1 MKKSIVCLMILGAA
15 VCKPK
20 KSPEERMA
28 ELVPKVIDVTC
39 NMMIDCGK
47 KELSN
52 IPENMRNLIPDY
64 MQSKEKCV
72 VFFTEKQKQ
81 SEKNSASKDQKKITE
96 EEIQAAETCI
106 KGMATVKCETIKT
119 GQGLASI
126 PGCSALQKIMQ

>member
-52 IPENMRNLIPDY
+52 IPENM
-64 MQSKEKCV
+64 
-72 VFFTEKQKQ
+72 
-81 SEKNSASKDQKKITE
+81 
-96 EEIQAAETCI
+96 
-106 KGMATVKCETIKT
+106 
-119 GQGLASI
+119 
-126 PGCSALQKIMQ
+126 